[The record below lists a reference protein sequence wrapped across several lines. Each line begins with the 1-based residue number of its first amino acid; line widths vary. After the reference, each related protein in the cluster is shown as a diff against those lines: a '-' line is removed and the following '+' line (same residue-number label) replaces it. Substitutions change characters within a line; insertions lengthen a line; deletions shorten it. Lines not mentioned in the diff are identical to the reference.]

1 MAQLVRLQKMLADCG
16 VASRRKSEEL
26 IAAGRVRVNGKVAQ
40 IGDKVDPYNDKVY
53 VGRRR
58 VTGTA
63 KPKLRYI
70 MLNKPRGVLTTMSDE
85 RGRRCV
91 ADLIKDIDVR
101 LYPVGRLDRD
111 SEGMLLMTND
121 GEFANHVMHPKKHV
135 NKVYRVTVRPNIND
149 EQVAKLESGVVID
162 GRKTAPAQV
171 RVVSRDKDNERCVL
185 EVVIREGR
193 NRQIRKMC
201 AAVGLEVTLL
211 KRTAIGGVK
220 LGGLRS
226 GMYRDLTDIEVR
238 KLSADPNPNEN
249 FDIGSLL

>member
-1 MAQLVRLQKMLADCG
+1 MVKNEPIRLQKFLAQCG
-16 VASRRKSEEL
+16 VASRRKAEEL
-26 IAAGRVRVNGKVAQ
+26 IVQGKVKINGKTAVL
-40 IGDKVDPYNDKVY
+40 GDKVNANDKVY
-53 VGRRR
+53 VSGKR
-58 VTGTA
+58 VIM
-63 KPKLRYI
+63 PKTKFRYI

-85 RGRRCV
+85 RGRKCV

-135 NKVYRVTVRPNIND
+135 NKVYRVTVRPNIKD

-171 RVVSRDKDNERCVL
+171 RVVSRDKDNERCIL
-185 EVVIREGR
+185 EIVIREGR

-201 AAVGLEVTLL
+201 DAVGLEVARL
-211 KRTAIGGVK
+211 KRIAIGGVK
-220 LGGLRS
+220 LGKLRS

-238 KLSADPNPNEN
+238 KLSADPNPNAN
-249 FDIGSLL
+249 FDISDLM